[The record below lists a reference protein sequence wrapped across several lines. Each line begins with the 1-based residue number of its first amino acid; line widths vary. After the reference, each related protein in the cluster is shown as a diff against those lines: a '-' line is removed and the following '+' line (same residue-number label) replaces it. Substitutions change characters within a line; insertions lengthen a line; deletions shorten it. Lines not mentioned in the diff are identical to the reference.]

1 MNQIKRIILVVTAV
15 ILALLYYGSTL
26 IGGKFDE
33 VKTSLSSLEQKIQ
46 AVEAK
51 LDTLEKNEVAR
62 VKDELSRMNAYA
74 DAMQKK
80 LAD

>member
-1 MNQIKRIILVVTAV
+1 MNQIKRSILVVTAV